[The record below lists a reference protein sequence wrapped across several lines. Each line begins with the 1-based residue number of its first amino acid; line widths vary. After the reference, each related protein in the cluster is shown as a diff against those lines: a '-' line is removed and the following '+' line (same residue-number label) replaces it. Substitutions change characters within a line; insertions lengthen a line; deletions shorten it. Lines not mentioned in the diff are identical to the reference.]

1 MIGGCEEIMFNHVV
15 MFKLKNPG
23 RDEIH
28 RVRDMLLGLKE
39 KISLIRSLEVGIDLL
54 HSQRSCDLL
63 LLTRFDS
70 LEDMILYQK
79 HPAHVKVSQYIQSI
93 GESSYTVDYE

>member
-1 MIGGCEEIMFNHVV
+1 MFNHVA

-23 RDEIH
+23 RDEIL
-28 RVRDMLLGLKE
+28 RVREMLLGLKQQ
-39 KISLIRSLEVGIDLL
+39 INLIRSLEVGIDLL

-70 LEDMILYQK
+70 IEDMILYQK
-79 HPAHVKVSQYIQSI
+79 HPAHVKVAQYIASI
-93 GESSYTVDYE
+93 EEASYTVDYE